1 MFSFQRWHV
10 IFGSIVT
17 FIKERHKIML
27 HKIIVCLTIQTIL
40 ESIMQHISSL
50 LPFYLFFFIYM
61 YILSCCPDGSDSKK
75 LPALKESQ
83 VQSLGQEDPLEKGMA
98 THSSILAQRIPW
110 TKRAWQATVNGVAKS
125 RARLSTNTHTLR
137 VDLQCFRCSARQFSY
152 THTHTLFLRLFSI
165 IGDYK
170 ILTTVPCAIQQTSVA
185 LNNMP

>member
-1 MFSFQRWHV
+1 
-10 IFGSIVT
+10 
-17 FIKERHKIML
+17 ML

-40 ESIMQHISSL
+40 ESIIQHISSL

-75 LPALKESQ
+75 AACLEGESGSIPGSGRSSGERNGNTLQ
-83 VQSLGQEDPLEKGMA
+83 YSCLETSMDRG
-98 THSSILAQRIPW
+98 AQ
-110 TKRAWQATVNGVAKS
+110 QATVNGVAKS
-125 RARLSTNTHTLR
+125 RARLSTNTNTLR

-152 THTHTLFLRLFSI
+152 THTHILFLRLFSV

-170 ILTTVPCAIQQTSVA
+170 ILTTVPCGIQQTSVA